1 MHVSLHAK
9 DASPPLPIV
18 YDSSFRFQNRS
29 LDTPPED
36 DRSMTATVSAVVETW
51 THAVLPFILIS
62 QRCRACTRTQ
72 IILCSYCTVHKILY
86 DTVVYLLCTFVLSKY
101 FRTFVRKYEGTYCRR
116 VIYLRVC
123 FRTRVRVRTM
133 VYIQYSYSF
142 IDRWLGL
149 ALQYS
154 EMYFRTYLRR

>member
-51 THAVLPFILIS
+51 THAVLPFIFNNLPEMQNVYS
-62 QRCRACTRTQ
+62 TCT
-72 IILCSYCTVHKILY
+72 
-86 DTVVYLLCTFVLSKY
+86 
-101 FRTFVRKYEGTYCRR
+101 G
-116 VIYLRVC
+116 
-123 FRTRVRVRTM
+123 RVRV
-133 VYIQYSYSF
+133 
-142 IDRWLGL
+142 L
-149 ALQYS
+149 
-154 EMYFRTYLRR
+154 

>member
-51 THAVLPFILIS
+51 THAVLPFIFIIS
-62 QRCRACTRTQ
+62 QRCRT
-72 IILCSYCTVHKILY
+72 CTVRVHVQDVYVYCSCTHTKI
-86 DTVVYLLCTFVLSKY
+86 DILLTTYESTKVPSKVQYNTF
-101 FRTFVRKYEGTYCRR
+101 E
-116 VIYLRVC
+116 
-123 FRTRVRVRTM
+123 
-133 VYIQYSYSF
+133 
-142 IDRWLGL
+142 D
-149 ALQYS
+149 S
-154 EMYFRTYLRR
+154 E

>member
-62 QRCRACTRTQ
+62 QRCRACTQ

-101 FRTFVRKYEGTYCRR
+101 FRTFVRRCSTTTYLRTTLVVHIVVRNYFRKYEGLNIPRN
-116 VIYLRVC
+116 I
-123 FRTRVRVRTM
+123 
-133 VYIQYSYSF
+133 
-142 IDRWLGL
+142 W
-149 ALQYS
+149 
-154 EMYFRTYLRR
+154 

>member
-51 THAVLPFILIS
+51 THAVLPFIFIIS
-62 QRCRACTRTQ
+62 QRCRT
-72 IILCSYCTVHKILY
+72 CTVRVQDVYVYCSCTHTKI
-86 DTVVYLLCTFVLSKY
+86 DILLTTYESTF
-101 FRTFVRKYEGTYCRR
+101 EG
-116 VIYLRVC
+116 I
-123 FRTRVRVRTM
+123 
-133 VYIQYSYSF
+133 
-142 IDRWLGL
+142 
-149 ALQYS
+149 
-154 EMYFRTYLRR
+154 EYLRRFRISNLLPEDSEYFRKYTYVYSTHLFP